1 MATIKDTSIRVKE
14 STRLRLDTLKGS
26 QSYDALLSDILT
38 YFETTGIMPKS
49 MMVSPVVAVK
59 EQASRV
65 IEVVRGIEKSQ
76 KLTLKTILD
85 LVNQIAAQ
93 QPTGHIS
100 NNTNPDE
107 FMHITDVQALLS
119 EAARLRHTNPQQN
132 AELDKLR
139 TQLEIAEKKAPSG
152 SAASGN
158 IASIKKTLLETV
170 DLFDE
175 RKKSSTFN
183 DDIYEF
189 DRNGFDKWIAR
200 FRDDINKL

>member
-1 MATIKDTSIRVKE
+1 
-14 STRLRLDTLKGS
+14 
-26 QSYDALLSDILT
+26 
-38 YFETTGIMPKS
+38 MPKS

-107 FMHITDVQALLS
+107 FMHINEVQELLS
-119 EAARLRHTNPQQN
+119 EAERLRQTNAQQN

-139 TQLEIAEKKAPSG
+139 TQLEIAEKKHLQEAPPVG
-152 SAASGN
+152 ILLAL
-158 IASIKKTLLETV
+158 KTLLETV

-175 RKKSSTFN
+175 ERNHLLLVMISTN
-183 DDIYEF
+183 LTGTDLI
-189 DRNGFDKWIAR
+189 NGLPGSEMI
-200 FRDDINKL
+200 